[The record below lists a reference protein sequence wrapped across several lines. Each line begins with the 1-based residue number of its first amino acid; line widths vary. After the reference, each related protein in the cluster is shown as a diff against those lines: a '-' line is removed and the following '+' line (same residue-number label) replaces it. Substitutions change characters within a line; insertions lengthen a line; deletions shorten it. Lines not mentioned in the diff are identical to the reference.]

1 MPTIEEMASAPQQF
15 NTWFTSVC
23 HQVAEARR
31 VIEQLSLD
39 DDPAE
44 PFKSKYAGRA
54 MLKNAL
60 SRAEEFAMKADEIDE
75 NLSKVRLAQATLH
88 YYIGQ
93 VSMEVEEPTE
103 AEKEFAFVLDI
114 LNLEPVSPANMN
126 LRLTVHNILATLWS
140 GRQQHEKA
148 HTLLDKAKELHAE
161 YVHSDSLPPHT
172 LDEVFMDESFT
183 SEERNTMFEKSYT
196 NTLFYLA
203 QIFGVQGDNKQAAA
217 HCHITLQRQLESDD
231 FEPLDWSLNCATL
244 SQYYVTMGNWSSA
257 RHTLSCSS
265 SVMSNIEVAV
275 AGGMSDEEY
284 DNEAVQRTRAGI
296 ARCWVKYCV
305 NLLKDSVK
313 NKQESDVDQDKV
325 PVITEVKNSFEKEDS
340 QEEKVQEEDKENK
353 EGEKIE
359 EKKEEGKEEV
369 NEDNEQTEEE
379 KEKPKLK
386 TFSDLVDVT
395 DLSLLRISNIETGQ
409 YEDLVGEHIITT
421 FEEARRAFKAGMK
434 FAENAKQFYTLE
446 EYCTDHVEI
455 MQDVSILYKCLVN
468 FDEDEGRQCKMHK
481 RRIDILQEL
490 CNQLSIQHFLQVCR
504 QLRFELGEALNAMVT
519 LKYSIAAEL
528 PPAKQNWKKIN
539 NLCMSAI
546 TEFENFTNLLRD
558 PSGNFPSTLSEDTVR
573 PYIVA
578 QVYIARLYGKI
589 RPVDAHDKVGQLKK
603 AQEHF
608 QKAVDYYDSHDVT
621 VEVKDEIEVAREML
635 VFLPIKMEKIMAMK
649 V

>member
-1 MPTIEEMASAPQQF
+1 MPTLEEMASGPQQF

-23 HQVAEARR
+23 QQVAEARR
-31 VIEQLSLD
+31 VIEQLSLE
-39 DDPAE
+39 DDPTE
-44 PFKSKYAGRA
+44 PFKSKYAGRS

-60 SRAEEFAMKADEIDE
+60 SRAEEFAMKCDEIEE
-75 NLSKVRLAQATLH
+75 NLSKVRLAQAALH

-93 VSMEVEEPTE
+93 VSMEVEEPAE
-103 AEKEFAFVLDI
+103 AEKEFSFVLDI
-114 LNLEPVSPANMN
+114 LGLEPVSPHNMN

-140 GRQQHEKA
+140 GRQQHDKA
-148 HTLLDKAKELHAE
+148 HELLDKAKELHAE
-161 YVHSDSLPPHT
+161 YVHTGALPPHT
-172 LDEVFMDESFT
+172 LDEVFMEEEFT
-183 SEERNTMFEKSYT
+183 ADERNTMFEKSYT

-203 QIFGVQGDNKQAAA
+203 QIYGVKGDNKQAAA
-217 HCHITLQRQLESDD
+217 HCHITLQRQLESDE

-284 DNEAVQRTRAGI
+284 DNEQVQKTRAGI

-305 NLLKDSVK
+305 NLLQDSVK
-313 NKQESDVDQDKV
+313 NKQESDIDTDKV
-325 PVITEVKNSFEKEDS
+325 PVITEVKNSFEKE
-340 QEEKVQEEDKENK
+340 EQEEDKENK
-353 EGEKIE
+353 EEEIM
-359 EKKEEGKEEV
+359 EKKDEEGKGEGEEGKDETS
-369 NEDNEQTEEE
+369 EDNEEE
-379 KEKPKLK
+379 KEKKKLK

-421 FEEARRAFKAGMK
+421 YDEARRAFKAGMK

-455 MQDVSILYKCLVN
+455 MQDVSILYKCLVH
-468 FDEDEGRQCKMHK
+468 FDEDQTRQCKMHK

-490 CNQLSIQHFLQVCR
+490 CSQLNIQHFLQVCR
-504 QLRFELGEALNAMVT
+504 QLRFELGEALNTMVT
-519 LKYSIAAEL
+519 LKYSIAADL

-546 TEFENFTNLLRD
+546 TEFENFINLLND
-558 PSGNFPSTLSEDTVR
+558 PSGNFPSTLSEETVR
-573 PYIVA
+573 PYIVS
-578 QVYIARLYGKI
+578 QVYIARLYGKFRPLDAQDKI
-589 RPVDAHDKVGQLKK
+589 RQLKK

-608 QKAVDYYDSHDVT
+608 QKAVDYYDSHQVT

-635 VFLPIKMEKIMAMK
+635 VFLPIKMDKIMHMQT